1 MRVSNYSW
9 HIVGLLIL
17 IGVFLFARDVGR
29 ETLATNPSTDCFWHK
44 IDRRQNNDNADK
56 YLYLYHWLR
65 L

>member
-1 MRVSNYSW
+1 M
-9 HIVGLLIL
+9 VGLLIL
-17 IGVFLFARDVGR
+17 IGVFLYARDVGR